1 MWAVMLTSG
10 HTAHLRP
17 TSLSVSLYR
26 SAPTWQVPAAD
37 RAPAVVGSGLASRPT
52 PGSQTAD
59 REDSDARDA
68 DGATGLP
75 LVRSEAA
82 VLTFSPPS
90 SACLALPGRPPR
102 MLADGATEAA
112 DGTADAAEPDGN
124 RAADDSGPLCGGL
137 RGWTRQAPGPTIEG
151 HIVLGALPPAPRP
164 AVPGALLRP
173 ERWQLPVVLLRPE
186 LWRLPV
192 RPRGP
197 CVPIRQRLPQGR
209 PRAPGERSHSLH

>member
-1 MWAVMLTSG
+1 M
-10 HTAHLRP
+10 
-17 TSLSVSLYR
+17 
-26 SAPTWQVPAAD
+26 
-37 RAPAVVGSGLASRPT
+37 VGSGLASRPT

-90 SACLALPGRPPR
+90 SACLALPGHPPR

-137 RGWTRQAPGPTIEG
+137 RGWTRQAPGPTMEG
-151 HIVLGALPPAPRP
+151 HIVQGAPSSANSTTQSSTERCPPLPATFPTPP
-164 AVPGALLRP
+164 
-173 ERWQLPVVLLRPE
+173 PV
-186 LWRLPV
+186 
-192 RPRGP
+192 GSI
-197 CVPIRQRLPQGR
+197 PIRRG
-209 PRAPGERSHSLH
+209 G